1 MSRMTNDVNEIQTSY
16 LSILELI
23 IKAPLTIIFSIIAM
37 FIFSFELT
45 IVVIIFIPISGI
57 VISIIGKQLK
67 KQSSLVQKEQGSFL
81 SILDETLNGQ
91 KIIKTFSA
99 GQHFKSLFENAT
111 LRFYLFSNKLLNKIN
126 LSSTIS

>member
-1 MSRMTNDVNEIQTSY
+1 
-16 LSILELI
+16 
-23 IKAPLTIIFSIIAM
+23 M

-45 IVVIIFIPISGI
+45 IIVIVFIPISGI

-91 KIIKTFSA
+91 KIIKNF
-99 GQHFKSLFENAT
+99 
-111 LRFYLFSNKLLNKIN
+111 
-126 LSSTIS
+126 